1 MTWCD
6 EQATCCCVLAACSN
20 TFKLNC
26 LLVFHKSYTF
36 GLAAVVR
43 GAMLWF
49 GGVALFADLTTV
61 GEFASTGMT
70 C

>member
-1 MTWCD
+1 MLLLST
-6 EQATCCCVLAACSN
+6 AFSN

-61 GEFASTGMT
+61 GE
-70 C
+70 